1 MLWFSMSVSFVSS
14 QGMGGGSGT
23 LVTGWA
29 NLSVDCPLIVLFV
42 FIFKNFFCFLSFVF
56 CQQNTVPGVPACI
69 HVGQVG
75 SIWRFPGLIGAVATG
90 LHQSHSKAGS
100 KPHPRPIPQL
110 TAMPDP

>member
-42 FIFKNFFCFLSFVF
+42 FIFKNFFFVF
-56 CQQNTVPGVPACI
+56 CLSSFVSRIRCRGSRLAYTWVRLAAYG
-69 HVGQVG
+69 GSQV
-75 SIWRFPGLIGAVATG
+75 
-90 LHQSHSKAGS
+90 
-100 KPHPRPIPQL
+100 
-110 TAMPDP
+110 